1 MHPTTPGTA
10 AASAASPAFSTEPAI
25 ELRDLVKTFRPSR
38 GSSDSVV
45 TAVDGIDLTIG
56 HGEVVAFLGPNGA
69 GKTTTLDLVLG
80 LTEPTSGTARVFG
93 RAPRSAVIAGQ
104 VSAVLQTGGLL
115 RDLTVRE
122 TVRMIA
128 STYAVTTP
136 VDQVIERAG
145 LSALAGRRV
154 SKCSGGEQQRLRF
167 ALALLPDPRLL
178 VLDEPTAG
186 MDVGARHEFWQT
198 MHADA
203 SAGRTVVFATHYLEE
218 ADAFADRIV
227 LVAGGR
233 VVADGP
239 TAQIRSQASGRT
251 VSAVVADD
259 AAASA
264 TATLLRLPGVTDVK
278 RRGERL
284 VVTASD
290 SDAVARLLL
299 GELGGRHLEITT
311 AGLEEAFMAL
321 TGRTPERPDGGSP
334 PDGIPARQA
343 DLAGEAAR

>member
-1 MHPTTPGTA
+1 M
-10 AASAASPAFSTEPAI
+10 PAI
-25 ELRDLVKTFRPSR
+25 ELRGLVKSFAPGR
-38 GSSDSVV
+38 GSHDREVR
-45 TAVDGIDLTIG
+45 AVDGIDLRIDT
-56 HGEVVAFLGPNGA
+56 GEVVAFLGPNGA
-69 GKTTTLDLVLG
+69 GKTTTLDMVLG
-80 LTEPTSGTARVFG
+80 LTEPTSGTVEVFG
-93 RAPRSAVIAGQ
+93 GNARAAVVAGQ

-128 STYAVTTP
+128 STYAVHAP
-136 VDQVIERAG
+136 VDEVIERAG
-145 LSALAGRRV
+145 LAPLADRRV

-186 MDVGARHEFWQT
+186 MDVGARRDFWDT

-233 VVADGP
+233 IVADGS
-239 TAQIRSQASGRT
+239 TAEIRARASGRT
-251 VSAVVADD
+251 VSATLPAALPASVAADALARLREIDGVRSVEQRGARVVI
-259 AAASA
+259 
-264 TATLLRLPGVTDVK
+264 TAT
-278 RRGERL
+278 
-284 VVTASD
+284 D

-299 GELGGRHLEITT
+299 LELGGTDLEIVA
-311 AGLEEAFMAL
+311 AGLEQAFMAL
-321 TGRTPERPDGGSP
+321 TADPATADHQRSANP
-334 PDGIPARQA
+334 PAEELVR
-343 DLAGEAAR
+343 